1 MFSPLVTLVNTN
13 LMRPPIS
20 PLGLDYLAQSLE
32 ERGFNVDIL
41 DLCFSPHPLCEI
53 ENYFTKNNPQ
63 IVGITIRNT
72 DDCFYVSGDFFLPDI
87 KKVIDEIK
95 KRTSA
100 PVILGGCGFSVMPQ
114 QILIYCDV
122 NLGMIGDCE
131 ESFPLLI
138 QQILKGKDIKDIPG
152 IIYKDARG
160 RYLSTGFSNLD
171 LKELSLQSRD
181 FIDNERYFREGGM
194 GNIETKRGCN
204 QGCIYCADPLIKG
217 RKIRL
222 RPPEHVVWELKR
234 LLQKGINYVHICD
247 SEFNLPPEHAERIC
261 QEIIEE
267 KLHTKLHWYAYCSP
281 SPFSEKLALLMHKAG
296 CAGINFGVDS
306 GNDKMLKTLGRS
318 FTSREIE
325 QTAKFCQRYGIVFMY
340 DLLLGGPGE
349 NKETLQDTIELMKRV
364 NPHRV
369 GVTIGVR
376 VYPGTPLSSS
386 ILKQGPLKKNPHLH
400 GQVFHRNFFKPT
412 FYLSSELGEEIF
424 PYVEKLVR
432 DDERFF
438 FPKNVGNLQ
447 NYNYNQNI
455 LLIKAIN
462 KGYRGAYWDILRK
475 VRV

>member
-1 MFSPLVTLVNTN
+1 MFSPLVTLINTN

-32 ERGFNVDIL
+32 ERGFKVDIL
-41 DLCFSPHPLCEI
+41 DLCFSPHPLSQI
-53 ENYFTKNNPQ
+53 ENYFTKNHPQ
-63 IVGITIRNT
+63 IIGVTIRNT
-72 DDCFYVSGDFFLPDI
+72 DDCFYVSGDFFLPHI
-87 KKVIDEIK
+87 KKIVNEIK
-95 KRTSA
+95 KRTFA
-100 PVILGGCGFSVMPQ
+100 PIVLGGSGFCVMPKG
-114 QILIYCDV
+114 ILRYCDV
-122 NLGMIGDCE
+122 NLGMVGDCE

-138 QQILKGKDIKDIPG
+138 QQILKGRDIKGIPG
-152 IIYKDARG
+152 LIYEDTYG
-160 RYLSTGFSNLD
+160 LISTGFPDLD
-171 LKELSLQSRD
+171 LKKLPLQSRD

-194 GNIETKRGCN
+194 GSIETKRGCN
-204 QGCIYCADPLIKG
+204 QGCIYCVDPLIKG

-261 QEIIEE
+261 QEIIKE

-281 SPFSEKLALLMHKAG
+281 SPFSGKLAFLMHKAG

-306 GNDKMLKTLGRS
+306 GNDRMLKRLGRS

-325 QTAKFCQRYGIVFMY
+325 ETARFCQRYGIVFMY

-349 NKETLQDTIELMKRV
+349 SKETLRDTIELMKRV

-369 GVTIGVR
+369 GVAIGVR
-376 VYPGTPLSSS
+376 VYPGTPLSSR
-386 ILKQGPLKKNPHLH
+386 ILRQGPLEKNRHLH
-400 GQVFHRNFFKPT
+400 GEVLHQDFFKPT
-412 FYLSSELGEEIF
+412 FYLSSELGDEIF
-424 PYVEKLVR
+424 PYVEKLVG

-438 FPKNVGNLQ
+438 FAKDVGKSK

-455 LLIKAIN
+455 VLVKAID
-462 KGYRGAYWDILRK
+462 KGYRGTYWDILRK
-475 VRV
+475 VQV

>member
-1 MFSPLVTLVNTN
+1 MFSPLVTLINTN
-13 LMRPPIS
+13 LMKPPIS

-32 ERGFNVDIL
+32 ERGFKVDIL
-41 DLCFSPHPLCEI
+41 DLCFSPHPLSQI
-53 ENYFTKNNPQ
+53 ENYFTKNHPQ
-63 IVGITIRNT
+63 IVGVTIRNT
-72 DDCFYVSGDFFLPDI
+72 DDCFYVSGDFFLPRI
-87 KKVIDEIK
+87 KKIVDEIK
-95 KRTSA
+95 KTTSA
-100 PVILGGCGFSVMPQ
+100 PIVLGGGGFCVMPKR
-114 QILIYCDV
+114 ILRYCDV

-138 QQILKGKDIKDIPG
+138 QYILKGRDIKGIPG
-152 IIYKDARG
+152 LIYKDAYG
-160 RYLSTGFSNLD
+160 LISTGFPDLD
-171 LKELSLQSRD
+171 LKELPLQSRD
-181 FIDNERYFREGGM
+181 FIDNKRYFREGGM

-222 RPPEHVVWELKR
+222 RPPEHVAWELKR

-261 QEIIEE
+261 QEIIKE

-281 SPFSEKLALLMHKAG
+281 SPFSGKLALLMHKAG

-306 GNDKMLKTLGRS
+306 GSDRMLKRLGRS

-325 QTAKFCQRYGIVFMY
+325 RTARFCRRYGIVFMY

-349 NKETLQDTIELMKRV
+349 SKETLRDTIELMKRV

-369 GVTIGVR
+369 GVAIGVR
-376 VYPGTPLSSS
+376 VYPGTSLSSR
-386 ILKQGPLKKNPHLH
+386 ILRQGPLEKNRHLH
-400 GQVFHRNFFKPT
+400 GEVLHRDFFKPT
-412 FYLSSELGEEIF
+412 FYLSSELGDEIF
-424 PYVEKLVR
+424 PYVEKLVG
-432 DDERFF
+432 DDEKFF
-438 FPKNVGNLQ
+438 FPKDVGKSK

-455 LLIKAIN
+455 VLVKAID

-475 VRV
+475 VQV